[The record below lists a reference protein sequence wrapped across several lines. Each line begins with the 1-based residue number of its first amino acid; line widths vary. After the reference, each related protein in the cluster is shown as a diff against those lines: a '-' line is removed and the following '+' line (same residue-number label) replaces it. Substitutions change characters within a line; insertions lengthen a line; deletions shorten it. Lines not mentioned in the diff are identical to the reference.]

1 MQKKMIAVGL
11 KMILIL
17 SILAGVSVHADPHAE
32 QTAAVAV
39 SEQWLLL
46 ADAGKYRECWE
57 SAAEYMKQSIRQRE
71 WERSLADMRDPRGKA
86 LSRKLKTVQY
96 ETGLPGAPC
105 FTCFR
110 DRRYFIISYETSFEN
125 NTSLTETLTLMADSD
140 GEWRVFDY
148 RIGVRGQG

>member
-1 MQKKMIAVGL
+1 MQKKTIAVGL

-17 SILAGVSVHADPHAE
+17 SILAGVSVHAGQDE
-32 QTAAVAV
+32 DQTAAVAA
-39 SEQWLLL
+39 SEHWLSL
-46 ADAGKYRECWE
+46 ADAGRYRECWE
-57 SAAEYMKQSIRQRE
+57 SAAEYMKQSIRQKE
-71 WERSLADMRDPRGKA
+71 WERSLADMREPPGKA
-86 LSRKLKTVQY
+86 VSRKLKSVQY

-148 RIGVRGQG
+148 RIGVRGKG